1 MQGGREPASYE
12 VVMMAGE
19 DVVIDPWGSAQSTD
33 YDRIVEQFGLSSM
46 DGVTLE
52 NPSRLHR
59 RGIVFAHRDLDQ
71 VLDAKRRG
79 DGFGVLTGLM
89 PSGQMHM
96 GHSMVIDQVK
106 WFQEQ
111 GGDVTIAVAD
121 LESQATRGISLEK
134 GRKIA
139 LEEYVANYAAL
150 GLDVEKTNVY
160 FQSSRPIVQRLGFQ
174 LGKRTNLN
182 EFEAIYGF
190 GGETNLAHV
199 QAPMVQVG
207 DILHPQ
213 TDEYGGLRPIVVPVG
228 VDQDPHL
235 RLTRGLAAKTNWFNV
250 NDGKHAGVTITLSV
264 HEENASAL
272 GQMPNGRLDKE
283 KLNQVFNGIV
293 ASLVDLGYSDI
304 QSNPKQGTVNV
315 PSATKRDKTMIRMK
329 LLQYERSLGGM
340 GMLAPSSTYHHF
352 AVGMTG
358 EKMSSS
364 KPKTTLFL
372 RDDLPTVEKKI
383 KRAFSGGQTT
393 IEEHRRLGG
402 DPDIDVAYQYMMYF
416 FEEDDGYLAELN
428 SDYRAG
434 KILAGEMKQLCID
447 RAVDWLGH
455 LHEMRDQTAH
465 LVEDFLA
472 QDAR

>member
-1 MQGGREPASYE
+1 
-12 VVMMAGE
+12 MAGE

-33 YDRIVEQFGLSSM
+33 YDRIIEQFGLSSM
-46 DGVTLE
+46 DNITMDH
-52 NPSRLHR
+52 PSRLHR

-79 DGFGVLTGLM
+79 DRFGVLTGLM

-106 WFQEQ
+106 WFQQQ

-121 LESQATRGISLEK
+121 LESQATRGVSLAK

-139 LEEYVANYAAL
+139 LEEYIANYAAL

-190 GGETNLAHV
+190 GGDTNLAHV

-235 RLTRGLAAKTNWFNV
+235 RLTRGLASKTNWFNV
-250 NDGKHAGVTITLSV
+250 NDGKNAGVTITLSV
-264 HEENASAL
+264 HDENASVL
-272 GQMPNGRLDKE
+272 GQMPNGRMDKQ
-283 KLNQVFNGIV
+283 KLNEIFAGIV
-293 ASLVDLGYSDI
+293 KCLTELGYSDL

-329 LLQYERSLGGM
+329 LLHYERQLGGL
-340 GMLAPSSTYHHF
+340 GLLAPSSTYHHF

-372 RDDLPTVEKKI
+372 KDDLATVEKKI
-383 KRAFSGGQTT
+383 KRAFSGGQST

-416 FEEDDGYLAELN
+416 FEEDDAYLGELN

-447 RAVDWLGH
+447 RATDWMGQMQ
-455 LHEMRDQTAH
+455 EMRDQTAH

-472 QDAR
+472 EDAR